1 MKTIKLLLV
10 DDDPK
15 VRRGLRMRLELEP
28 DVEVVGEA
36 GDGSAAI
43 EVARRLAPDVIVM
56 DVEMPVMDGITATR
70 EVRASSP
77 AAVVVLSM
85 HDDPAIASRAR
96 AAGAAAF
103 VAKHC
108 MDGVLVDAIRRA
120 SEERRT
126 CRE

>member
-1 MKTIKLLLV
+1 M